1 MSKPTEPYDPQT
13 LDHYE
18 SFHKEI
24 DRNGYLHIAGYA
36 AVFAPFG
43 WFIGM
48 NKLNLAYWQ
57 LMVKIKEFVFL
68 QCSLVLV
75 QEPTVVTA
83 QPLHLRERDWR
94 KDVGLSITV
103 ELLISVCSSSIQ
115 CNFSTTCLLTVNESL
130 LLMSEEQNHAFENR
144 WVLLEQCYIDNRAD
158 RSRGYDNSFD
168 KLCVI
173 DTVESFWKFW
183 RGLPAITWGWRA
195 LFMNRDVFYDGCEKV
210 VERTDSRAPDG
221 APRKCRVDP

>member
-1 MSKPTEPYDPQT
+1 M
-13 LDHYE
+13 
-18 SFHKEI
+18 
-24 DRNGYLHIAGYA
+24 
-36 AVFAPFG
+36 
-43 WFIGM
+43 
-48 NKLNLAYWQ
+48 
-57 LMVKIKEFVFL
+57 
-68 QCSLVLV
+68 
-75 QEPTVVTA
+75 
-83 QPLHLRERDWR
+83 
-94 KDVGLSITV
+94 
-103 ELLISVCSSSIQ
+103 CSSSIQ

-195 LFMNRDVFYDGCEKV
+195 LLMNRDVFYDGCEKV